1 MIFFHIF
8 RIKSKILVMLGLEI
22 IEEKLI
28 EIRNKKVLLDCDVA
42 HLYGIETK
50 RVNEAV
56 KNNPEKFPEGYVF
69 YLDEE
74 ETDFLRS
81 SNSIVE
87 IGDEPV
93 ENFDRFKNIKH
104 STVRPKAFTDKG
116 LYMLAT
122 ILKSPKSTQTT
133 IAIIETYSKLVQ
145 FSKAI
150 QSISENKNEKTNKEL
165 MEKGGALLSEILVGD
180 TQLDETETS
189 IELNFALLKL
199 KHIVKRKK

>member
-1 MIFFHIF
+1 MIFFDIF

-56 KNNPEKFPEGYVF
+56 KNNPEKFPEGYVI

-74 ETDFLRS
+74 ETDFLRF

-87 IGDEPV
+87 IGAEPV
-93 ENFDRFKNIKH
+93 EIFDRFKQIKH

>member
-1 MIFFHIF
+1 
-8 RIKSKILVMLGLEI
+8 
-22 IEEKLI
+22 
-28 EIRNKKVLLDCDVA
+28 
-42 HLYGIETK
+42 
-50 RVNEAV
+50 
-56 KNNPEKFPEGYVF
+56 
-69 YLDEE
+69 
-74 ETDFLRS
+74 
-81 SNSIVE
+81 
-87 IGDEPV
+87 
-93 ENFDRFKNIKH
+93 
-104 STVRPKAFTDKG
+104 
-116 LYMLAT
+116 MLAT

>member
-1 MIFFHIF
+1 
-8 RIKSKILVMLGLEI
+8 MLGLEI

-28 EIRNKKVLLDCDVA
+28 KIRNKKVLLDFDVA

-93 ENFDRFKNIKH
+93 ENFDRFKNIKY

-165 MEKGGALLSEILVGD
+165 MEKGGTILSEILVGD

>member
-1 MIFFHIF
+1 
-8 RIKSKILVMLGLEI
+8 MLGLEI

-28 EIRNKKVLLDCDVA
+28 EIRNKKVILDCDVA

-93 ENFDRFKNIKH
+93 ENFDRFKNIKY

>member
-1 MIFFHIF
+1 
-8 RIKSKILVMLGLEI
+8 MLGLEI

-28 EIRNKKVLLDCDVA
+28 EIRNKKVILDCDVA

-56 KNNPEKFPEGYVF
+56 KNNTEKFPEGYVI

-165 MEKGGALLSEILVGD
+165 IEKGRTILSEILVGD
-180 TQLDETETS
+180 TQFDETETS
-189 IELNFALLKL
+189 IEINFALLKL

>member
-1 MIFFHIF
+1 
-8 RIKSKILVMLGLEI
+8 MLDLAI
-22 IEEKLI
+22 IEEKLL
-28 EIRNKKVLLDCDVA
+28 EIRNKKVLLDRDVA

-56 KNNPEKFPEGYVF
+56 KNNPEKFPEGYVI

-81 SNSIVE
+81 KNSSLE
-87 IGDEPV
+87 TGNEPV
-93 ENFDRFKNIKH
+93 EIFDRFQKLKH

-122 ILKSPKSTQTT
+122 ILKSPKATETT
-133 IAIIETYSKLVQ
+133 IAIIETYSKLKQ

-150 QSISENKNEKTNKEL
+150 QSIAVDQNENSKQDLLQKGNE
-165 MEKGGALLSEILVGD
+165 LLAEILEHEMPI
-180 TQLDETETS
+180 DETETS
-189 IELNFALLKL
+189 IEFNFALLKL
-199 KHIVKRKK
+199 KHTVKRKK

>member
-1 MIFFHIF
+1 
-8 RIKSKILVMLGLEI
+8 MLNLAI
-22 IEEKLI
+22 IEEKLL
-28 EIRNKKVLLDCDVA
+28 EIRNKKVLLDRDVA

-56 KNNPEKFPEGYVF
+56 KNNPEKFPEGYVI

-81 SNSIVE
+81 KFSTLETGN
-87 IGDEPV
+87 EPV
-93 ENFDRFKNIKH
+93 EIFDRFQKLKH

-122 ILKSPKSTQTT
+122 ILKSPKATETT
-133 IAIIETYSKLVQ
+133 IAIIETYSKLKQ

-150 QSISENKNEKTNKEL
+150 QSISINQNENSKQDL
-165 MEKGGALLSEILVGD
+165 MKKGNDLLSEILED
-180 TQLDETETS
+180 ELPIDETETS
-189 IELNFALLKL
+189 IEFNFALMKL
-199 KHIVKRKK
+199 KHTVKRKK

>member
-1 MIFFHIF
+1 
-8 RIKSKILVMLGLEI
+8 MLGLEI

-28 EIRNKKVLLDCDVA
+28 EIRNKKVILDFDVA

-56 KNNPEKFPEGYVF
+56 KNNPEKFPEGYVI

-93 ENFDRFKNIKH
+93 EIFDRFKNIKH

-150 QSISENKNEKTNKEL
+150 QSISENKNEKANKEL
-165 MEKGGALLSEILVGD
+165 IEKGRTILSEILVGD
-180 TQLDETETS
+180 TQFDETETS

>member
-1 MIFFHIF
+1 MIFFDIF

-56 KNNPEKFPEGYVF
+56 KNNPEKFPEGYVI

-74 ETDFLRS
+74 ETDFLRF

-87 IGDEPV
+87 IGAEPV
-93 ENFDRFKNIKH
+93 EIFDRFKQIKH

-133 IAIIETYSKLVQ
+133 IAIIETYSKFRQ
-145 FSKAI
+145 CSKAI
-150 QSISENKNEKTNKEL
+150 QSISENKNEKTNNEL
-165 MEKGGALLSEILVGD
+165 IEKGRTILSEILVGD

-189 IELNFALLKL
+189 IELNIAFLKL

>member
-1 MIFFHIF
+1 
-8 RIKSKILVMLGLEI
+8 MLGLEI

-28 EIRNKKVLLDCDVA
+28 EIRNKKVLLDFDVA

-56 KNNPEKFPEGYVF
+56 KNNPEKFPEGYLI

-150 QSISENKNEKTNKEL
+150 QSISENKNEKTNNEL
-165 MEKGGALLSEILVGD
+165 IEKGRTILSEILVGD
-180 TQLDETETS
+180 TQFDETETS

>member
-1 MIFFHIF
+1 
-8 RIKSKILVMLGLEI
+8 MLGLEI

-28 EIRNKKVLLDCDVA
+28 EIRNKKVILDCDVA

-56 KNNPEKFPEGYVF
+56 KNNPEKFPEGYVI
-69 YLDEE
+69 YLDQE

-104 STVRPKAFTDKG
+104 STVRPKAFNRFH
-116 LYMLAT
+116 
-122 ILKSPKSTQTT
+122 KSVSFTTPCLSTP
-133 IAIIETYSKLVQ
+133 
-145 FSKAI
+145 
-150 QSISENKNEKTNKEL
+150 
-165 MEKGGALLSEILVGD
+165 
-180 TQLDETETS
+180 LDS
-189 IELNFALLKL
+189 LQ
-199 KHIVKRKK
+199 

>member
-1 MIFFHIF
+1 
-8 RIKSKILVMLGLEI
+8 MLDLAI
-22 IEEKLI
+22 IEEKLL
-28 EIRNKKVLLDCDVA
+28 EIRNKKVLLDRDVA

-56 KNNPEKFPEGYVF
+56 KNNPEKFLEGYVI

-81 SNSIVE
+81 KLSTLE
-87 IGDEPV
+87 IKSEPV
-93 ENFDRFKNIKH
+93 EFFDRFQKLKH

-122 ILKSPKSTQTT
+122 ILKSPKATETT
-133 IAIIETYSKLVQ
+133 IAIIETYSKLKQ

-150 QSISENKNEKTNKEL
+150 QSISVDQNENLKQDLMQKGNE
-165 MEKGGALLSEILVGD
+165 LLAEILED
-180 TQLDETETS
+180 EMPIDETETS
-189 IELNFALLKL
+189 IEFNFALLKL
-199 KHIVKRKK
+199 KHTVKRKK

>member
-1 MIFFHIF
+1 
-8 RIKSKILVMLGLEI
+8 MLGLEI

-28 EIRNKKVLLDCDVA
+28 EIRNKKVLLDYDVA

-56 KNNPEKFPEGYVF
+56 KNNPEKFPEGYVI

-74 ETDFLRS
+74 ETDFLRF

-87 IGDEPV
+87 IGAEPV
-93 ENFDRFKNIKH
+93 EIFDRFKYIKH

-133 IAIIETYSKLVQ
+133 IAIIETYSKFRQ

-150 QSISENKNEKTNKEL
+150 QSISENKNEKTNNEL
-165 MEKGGALLSEILVGD
+165 IEKGRTILSEILVGD
-180 TQLDETETS
+180 TQFDETETS

>member
-1 MIFFHIF
+1 
-8 RIKSKILVMLGLEI
+8 MLGLEI

-28 EIRNKKVLLDCDVA
+28 EIRNKKVILDCDVA

-56 KNNPEKFPEGYVF
+56 KNNPEKFPEGYVI

-93 ENFDRFKNIKH
+93 ENFDRFKNIKY

-165 MEKGGALLSEILVGD
+165 IEKGGALLSEILVGD
-180 TQLDETETS
+180 TQLNETETS

>member
-1 MIFFHIF
+1 
-8 RIKSKILVMLGLEI
+8 MLGLEI

-28 EIRNKKVLLDCDVA
+28 KIRHKKVLLDCDVA

-56 KNNPEKFPEGYVF
+56 KNNPEKFPEGYVI

-74 ETDFLRS
+74 ETDFLRF

-87 IGDEPV
+87 IGAEPV
-93 ENFDRFKNIKH
+93 EIFDRFKQIKH

>member
-1 MIFFHIF
+1 
-8 RIKSKILVMLGLEI
+8 MLGLEI

-28 EIRNKKVLLDCDVA
+28 EIRNKKVILDCDVA

-56 KNNPEKFPEGYVF
+56 KNNPEKFPEGYVI

-93 ENFDRFKNIKH
+93 EIFDRFKNIKH

-165 MEKGGALLSEILVGD
+165 IEKGRTILSEILVGD
-180 TQLDETETS
+180 TQFDETETS

>member
-1 MIFFHIF
+1 
-8 RIKSKILVMLGLEI
+8 MLDLAI
-22 IEEKLI
+22 IEEKLL
-28 EIRNKKVLLDCDVA
+28 EIRNKKVLLDRDVA

-56 KNNPEKFPEGYVF
+56 KNNPEKFPEGYVI

-81 SNSIVE
+81 KISTLE
-87 IGDEPV
+87 IKREPV
-93 ENFDRFKNIKH
+93 EIFDRFQKLKH

-122 ILKSPKSTQTT
+122 ILKSPQATETT
-133 IAIIETYSKLVQ
+133 IAIIETYSKLKQ

-150 QSISENKNEKTNKEL
+150 QSIVVDQNENSKQDLLQKGNE
-165 MEKGGALLSEILVGD
+165 LLAEILEHEMPI
-180 TQLDETETS
+180 DETETS
-189 IELNFALLKL
+189 IEFNFALLKL
-199 KHIVKRKK
+199 KHTVKRKK

>member
-1 MIFFHIF
+1 
-8 RIKSKILVMLGLEI
+8 MLGLEI

-28 EIRNKKVLLDCDVA
+28 EIRNKKVLLDYDVA

-56 KNNPEKFPEGYVF
+56 KNNPKKFPEGYVI

-87 IGDEPV
+87 IGAEPV
-93 ENFDRFKNIKH
+93 EIFDRFKYIKH

-133 IAIIETYSKLVQ
+133 IAIIETYSKFRQ

-150 QSISENKNEKTNKEL
+150 QSISENKNEKTNNEL
-165 MEKGGALLSEILVGD
+165 IEKGRTILSEILVGD

>member
-56 KNNPEKFPEGYVF
+56 KNNPEKFPEGYVI

-93 ENFDRFKNIKH
+93 ENFDRFKNIKY

-165 MEKGGALLSEILVGD
+165 IEKGRTILSEILVGD
-180 TQLDETETS
+180 TQFDETETS

>member
-1 MIFFHIF
+1 
-8 RIKSKILVMLGLEI
+8 MLNLAI
-22 IEEKLI
+22 IEEKLL
-28 EIRNKKVLLDCDVA
+28 EIRNKKVLLDRDVA

-56 KNNPEKFPEGYVF
+56 KNNPEKFPEGYVI

-81 SNSIVE
+81 KNSSLE
-87 IGDEPV
+87 TGNEPV
-93 ENFDRFKNIKH
+93 ENFDRFQKLKH

-122 ILKSPKSTQTT
+122 ILKSPKATETT
-133 IAIIETYSKLVQ
+133 IAIIETYSKLKQ

-150 QSISENKNEKTNKEL
+150 QSINVDQNENSKQDL
-165 MEKGGALLSEILVGD
+165 MQKGNDLLAEILED
-180 TQLDETETS
+180 EMPIDETETS
-189 IELNFALLKL
+189 IEFNFALLKL
-199 KHIVKRKK
+199 KHTVKRKK

>member
-1 MIFFHIF
+1 
-8 RIKSKILVMLGLEI
+8 MLNLAI
-22 IEEKLI
+22 IEDKLL
-28 EIRNKKVLLDCDVA
+28 EIRNKKVLLDIDVA

-56 KNNPEKFPEGYVF
+56 KNNPEKFPEGYVI

-81 SNSIVE
+81 KISTLE
-87 IGDEPV
+87 IRNEPV
-93 ENFDRFKNIKH
+93 EIFDRFHKLKH

-122 ILKSPKSTQTT
+122 ILKSPKATETT
-133 IAIIETYSKLVQ
+133 IAIIETYSKLKQ

-150 QSISENKNEKTNKEL
+150 QSISVNQNENSKQDLMKKGNE
-165 MEKGGALLSEILVGD
+165 LLSEILED
-180 TQLDETETS
+180 EMPIDETETS
-189 IELNFALLKL
+189 IEFNFALLKL
-199 KHIVKRKK
+199 KHTVKRKQ

>member
-1 MIFFHIF
+1 
-8 RIKSKILVMLGLEI
+8 MLI
-22 IEEKLI
+22 DK
-28 EIRNKKVLLDCDVA
+28 DVA

-56 KNNPEKFPEGYVF
+56 KNNPEKFPEGYVI

-74 ETDFLRS
+74 ETEFLRS
-81 SNSIVE
+81 KFSTVE
-87 IGDEPV
+87 TRNEPV
-93 ENFDRFKNIKH
+93 ENFDRFQKLKH

-122 ILKSPKSTQTT
+122 ILKSPKATETT
-133 IAIIETYSKLVQ
+133 IAIIETYSKLKQ

-150 QSISENKNEKTNKEL
+150 QSISVNQNENSKQDLMQKGNEF
-165 MEKGGALLSEILVGD
+165 LSEILSEELQVN
-180 TQLDETETS
+180 ETETS

>member
-1 MIFFHIF
+1 M
-8 RIKSKILVMLGLEI
+8 LVY
-22 IEEKLI
+22 
-28 EIRNKKVLLDCDVA
+28 DVA

-56 KNNPEKFPEGYVF
+56 KNNPEKFPEGYVI

-93 ENFDRFKNIKH
+93 ENFDRFKNIKY

>member
-1 MIFFHIF
+1 
-8 RIKSKILVMLGLEI
+8 MLGLEI

-93 ENFDRFKNIKH
+93 ENFDRFKNIKY

>member
-56 KNNPEKFPEGYVF
+56 KNNPEKFPEGYVI

-93 ENFDRFKNIKH
+93 ENFDRFKNIKY

-199 KHIVKRKK
+199 KHIVK

>member
-1 MIFFHIF
+1 
-8 RIKSKILVMLGLEI
+8 MLGLEI

-28 EIRNKKVLLDCDVA
+28 EIRNKKVILDCDVA

-56 KNNPEKFPEGYVF
+56 KNNPEKFPEGYVI

-81 SNSIVE
+81 SNSIVDV
-87 IGDEPV
+87 GDEPV
-93 ENFDRFKNIKH
+93 EKFDRFKNIKH

-165 MEKGGALLSEILVGD
+165 MDKGGALLSEILVGD